1 MRRKREYDFVVTVKH
16 PDYFFYNIISSLLCL
31 MTVTAEIF
39 GLLNSAFTTI
49 AWIKIVLIAFVIIY
63 LLVSF
68 LYFNK
73 KKYVLSFRWPLFA
86 SAVLWFFLPLNN
98 AFLGLFYL
106 VAAVVEGQLKFPQE
120 IGFAEEE
127 VVFNNFPARHYTWKD
142 IQNVVLKDNIIT
154 IDFKNNKIFQKET
167 ETETSPEIEKEFNG
181 FCEQHLAAALL
192 S

>member
-86 SAVLWFFLPLNN
+86 SAVLWFFFTAEQCLPGFVLSCC
-98 AFLGLFYL
+98 GSCGRT
-106 VAAVVEGQLKFPQE
+106 VEISAGNRFCR
-120 IGFAEEE
+120 GGGG
-127 VVFNNFPARHYTWKD
+127 
-142 IQNVVLKDNIIT
+142 IQ
-154 IDFKNNKIFQKET
+154 
-167 ETETSPEIEKEFNG
+167 
-181 FCEQHLAAALL
+181 
-192 S
+192 